1 MSEREIMQEL
11 VIKAN
16 VEAITGLR
24 KTHGDRVALI
34 MTRGLL
40 GAASLMLKL
49 MIGSRAAAMELYVIA
64 DHYAGEDLQAWP
76 AKK

>member
-1 MSEREIMQEL
+1 MTERDAMENL
-11 VIKAN
+11 VIQTN

-40 GAASLMLKL
+40 AAASFMLKT
-49 MIGSRAAAMELYVIA
+49 MIGPRQAAAELWVIA
-64 DHYAGEDLQAWP
+64 DSYAVEDMEKQ
-76 AKK
+76 